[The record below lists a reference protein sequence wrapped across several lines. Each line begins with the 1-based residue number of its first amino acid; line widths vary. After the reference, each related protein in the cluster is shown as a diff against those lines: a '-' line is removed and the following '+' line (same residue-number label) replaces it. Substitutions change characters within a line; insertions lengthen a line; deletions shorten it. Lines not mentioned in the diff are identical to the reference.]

1 MTAHRQFKID
11 TWNVSHGSKDSSHLN
26 FSLDKE
32 EDVVR
37 LMEHVCGETYQG
49 RGLVTKNNKHSP
61 SNYTLLDEHGRVVL
75 SASRAKRIM
84 VIDV

>member
-11 TWNVSHGSKDSSHLN
+11 TWNVSHGSRDSSHLN

-32 EDVVR
+32 EDVAR
-37 LMEHVCGETYQG
+37 LMEHVCNETYQG
-49 RGLVTKNNKHSP
+49 RGVVIKNNPYTP
-61 SNYTLLDEHGRVVL
+61 SNYTLLDEYGKTIL
-75 SASRAKRIM
+75 SASKSKRIM